1 MQLTFE
7 YTQNLGA
14 GTAPQ
19 AVHMM
24 DNGLRLIFLD
34 TDNTVKG
41 KVTYPSLGNYSS
53 LTFKSLGR
61 ISADIDVSKPSLK
74 KVAHHGAYGFW
85 SSEGIH
91 RFIMYMFPVDISN
104 THLSGNISY
113 SKGSVISQLSIS
125 FQNAGGALVSR
136 YRNVLAPNSKLELTI
151 SFGSSAGLS
160 IGSFYID
167 RVSIGYPEQSIS
179 VTARNSIGKLLK
191 EQTFDL
197 NTAYTTGNLKTKLTT
212 ILTLAGI
219 ENFFITDTSISWNL
233 NFESQTSFLDGLQ
246 NVIQLI
252 PGWQVSENTDGT
264 VGIGPSW
271 DGRFEQMSTYVFE
284 RDKTCWSYDVEY
296 DDEQTFSKICVTCKA
311 PANTVYRVLPP
322 HRWWV
327 SPPNKTMY
335 LSVPEGTSLVD
346 INTYADEVSRLVA
359 ISGRIESFAGI
370 FTPHMLIGD
379 EIELVETDGKRGV
392 IGTVTSV
399 RHTLGRG
406 GFYTEF
412 SVDSGGRKG
421 RPFLKDYVGQIS
433 GNIKVDGVVIS

>member
-7 YTQNLGA
+7 YTQNLGT
-14 GTAPQ
+14 GVAPQ

-24 DNGLRLIFLD
+24 DNGIRLIYLD
-34 TDNTVKG
+34 PDQTVKG
-41 KVTYPSLGNYSS
+41 KVAYPALGIYNALSFS
-53 LTFKSLGR
+53 SLGR
-61 ISADIDVSKPSLK
+61 ISADIEVSKPSLK

-85 SSEGIH
+85 SSEDMH
-91 RFIMYMFPVDISN
+91 RFVMYMFPVDISH
-104 THLSGNISY
+104 TLLSGNISY
-113 SKGSVISQLSIS
+113 AKGSVISQLSIS
-125 FQNAGGALVSR
+125 FQNAGGELVSR
-136 YRNVLAPNSKLELTI
+136 YRNVVAPNSKLELTM
-151 SFGSSAGLS
+151 SFGSSEGLS

-197 NTAYTTGNLKTKLTT
+197 NTAFGVANLKTNLTS
-212 ILTLAGI
+212 ILTLAGV
-219 ENFFITDTSISWNL
+219 EDFFVSDTAIMWRL
-233 NFESQTSFLDGLQ
+233 NFDPQVSILDGLQ

-252 PGWQVSENTDGT
+252 PNWQICENTDGT
-264 VGIGPSW
+264 VGIGPSN

-284 RDKTCWSYDVEY
+284 RDKTCWGYNVEY
-296 DDEQTFSKICVTCKA
+296 DDEQTYSKICITCKE
-311 PANTVYRVLPP
+311 PANTVYRVLSP

-335 LSVPEGTSLVD
+335 LSVPDGTTLAD
-346 INTYADEVSRLVA
+346 INIYADEMARLIA

-370 FTPHMLIGD
+370 FTPHMIIGD
-379 EIELVETDGKRGV
+379 EIELVEPDGKRGV

-399 RHTLGRG
+399 RHTIGRS

-412 SVDSGGRKG
+412 SVDSGGRRGK
-421 RPFLKDYVGQIS
+421 PFLKDFVGQIS
-433 GNIKVDGVVIS
+433 SNLKVDGVIIS